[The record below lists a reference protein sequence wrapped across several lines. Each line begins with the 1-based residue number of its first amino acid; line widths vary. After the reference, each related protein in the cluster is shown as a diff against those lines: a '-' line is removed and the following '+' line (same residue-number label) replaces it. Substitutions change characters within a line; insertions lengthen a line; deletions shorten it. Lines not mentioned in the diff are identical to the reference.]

1 LNLKKRIQNKK
12 MKTEIKGKEKRTLPG
27 RVAHQGAQQRSP
39 SGVHEAAQAP
49 AQQATPYLFVQNIED
64 KFVLILSSRM
74 DASSAS

>member
-1 LNLKKRIQNKK
+1 MNKRNK
-12 MKTEIKGKEKRTLPG
+12 G
-27 RVAHQGAQQRSP
+27 RRLTWTYLARSP
-39 SGVHEAAQAP
+39 AAACREASSSLAGAAQGPAQAP